1 MKQSKI
7 ARIVAAAL
15 AACLLA
21 FTLSA
26 CSSDSDEKSQEASQN
41 RQYLSLL
48 GSYVADLQTVMAD
61 FEIAAS
67 EQNVVAMEAQM
78 GKAEDVL
85 GKIKD
90 QEATPALKDI
100 KDQYVSALDS
110 LDQAMGSYVDLYEKA
125 LDGELSN
132 GEAKSQIEQIQAAY
146 DDAVAQLEEADK
158 ALKKL
163 AE

>member
-26 CSSDSDEKSQEASQN
+26 CSSDSDEKNQEASQN

-48 GSYVADLQTVMAD
+48 GSYVADLQTVMED
-61 FEIAAS
+61 FEVAAS
-67 EQNVVAMEAQM
+67 EQNVVAMETQM

-90 QEATPALKDI
+90 QEATPALEDI
-100 KDQYVSALDS
+100 KGQYVGALDS